1 MPGVLLEVRGPL
13 GLVTLDRPE
22 ALHALDLPM
31 IRAVAPTLAR
41 WARDPA
47 VHAVV
52 IRSTGPR
59 AFCAGG
65 DIRRVCEAR
74 HRGEGSLPS
83 DFFREEY
90 ALNLRIHRFPKPY
103 VALLDGITMGGGVG
117 LSVYGSHRVATE
129 HTVFAMPETGI
140 GLFPDVG
147 GGYFL
152 PRLPDELG
160 TYLALTG
167 ARLGPADALAAGIA
181 THFVPSARLPALLD
195 RLERTPLHTEPAET
209 VSAVLDSLSE
219 PAGPPA
225 LAAVR
230 EEIRGAFGASSV
242 EEILARLRRLDSPWA
257 RETVE
262 SLASKSPTSLKV
274 TLRLLREGARR
285 ELEEELRVE
294 YRLTQRFVGA
304 HDFCEGVRA
313 ALVDRD
319 HLPSWRPSALEQI
332 SPEDVDALFSPLEDG
347 ELLPGQWPPAE

>member
-1 MPGVLLEVRGPL
+1 MPGVLLEARGPL
-13 GLVTLDRPE
+13 GVVTLDRPE

-31 IRAVAPTLAR
+31 IRAIAPALAR
-41 WARDPA
+41 WERDPA
-47 VHAVV
+47 VRAVA
-52 IRSTGPR
+52 IRSLGPR

-74 HRGEGSLPS
+74 QRGERGLPR

-129 HTVFAMPETGI
+129 HTVFSMPETGI

-152 PRLPDELG
+152 PRLPGELG

-167 ARLGPADALAAGIA
+167 ARLGPADTLAAGIA
-181 THFVPSARLPALLD
+181 THFVPSP
-195 RLERTPLHTEPAET
+195 RLESVLEELEAALPVAEPGAA
-209 VSAVLDSLSE
+209 VDAVLGRRSG
-219 PAGPPA
+219 PAGAPG
-225 LAAVR
+225 LDAVR
-230 EEIRGAFGASSV
+230 GELDEAFGAASV
-242 EEILARLRRLDSPWA
+242 EEILARLRRRDSPWA
-257 RETVE
+257 REALEALVG
-262 SLASKSPTSLKV
+262 KSPTSLKV

-285 ELEEELRVE
+285 DLEEELRVE

-319 HLPSWRPSALEQI
+319 HRPAWRPSRLE
-332 SPEDVDALFSPLEDG
+332 EVGAADLDALFAPLEEG
-347 ELLPGQWPPAE
+347 ELLPGEWPPPG